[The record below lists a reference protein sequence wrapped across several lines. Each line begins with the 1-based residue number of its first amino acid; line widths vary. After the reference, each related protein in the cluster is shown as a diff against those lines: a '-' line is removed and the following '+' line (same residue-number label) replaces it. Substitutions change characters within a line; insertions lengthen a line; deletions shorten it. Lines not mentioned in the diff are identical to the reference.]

1 MNDRTK
7 ARRRRASLP
16 SRLGYR
22 AAPLTE
28 GTGLRV
34 GEGLRGGRGEGWPR
48 QGAAALRKAGPTIC
62 LEIPLESLMNPCPPP
77 PTLPAGQQLKDNFS
91 TCLSSPDPSSH
102 GESTPPS
109 ERLGCAFWKERRK
122 RGGYPEHP
130 SGRKQAP
137 APPALKVPAGEA
149 QQDCSGGPERGGV
162 NAAGPCGCGGLRN

>member
-1 MNDRTK
+1 MTG
-7 ARRRRASLP
+7 RRHEEGGPRCP
-16 SRLGYR
+16 
-22 AAPLTE
+22 PDW
-28 GTGLRV
+28 GTGLRLLRKEQAFGLGRV
-34 GEGLRGGRGEGWPR
+34 SGEGGERAGRGRGCCSQKGRAHNLPGNPPGVTHE
-48 QGAAALRKAGPTIC
+48 
-62 LEIPLESLMNPCPPP
+62 PLPPP